1 MEKRDQI
8 LKAAIECFTNYGYSK
23 TTMSDI
29 GRMVGMNKA
38 SLYYHFKDKL
48 ELYSVVVHNLRIE
61 HMAALK
67 LKLKT
72 IEKSQHIIEF
82 LKSEIDFA
90 KSISFNYLSGSG
102 GAEHNKD
109 ETKDVFNDI
118 IQHDVAV
125 VRDLLSDELT
135 EGSITECDPQEMAIR
150 ILLVSQGL
158 LLANCP
164 LDMPMSK
171 REDAYNAVK
180 YEIGEV
186 VGLILKGLASDK

>member
-8 LKAAIECFTNYGYSK
+8 LKAAAECFMNYGYSK

-48 ELYSVVVHNLRIE
+48 ELYSVMIRNLRTE

-67 LKLKT
+67 LRLKS
-72 IEKSQHIIEF
+72 IGKSQHIIEF

-90 KSISFNYLSGSG
+90 KSISFNYLSGNG
-102 GAEHNKD
+102 GTEHNKD
-109 ETKDVFNDI
+109 ETKEVFNDI
-118 IQHDVAV
+118 VQQDINI
-125 VRDLLSDELT
+125 VRDLLSDELKA
-135 EGSITECDPQEMAIR
+135 GNITECNPQEMAIR
-150 ILLVSQGL
+150 ILMVSQGL

-171 REDAYNAVK
+171 RESGYKAVK

-186 VGLILKGLASDK
+186 VGLMLKGLASDK